1 MPRPTWIVE
10 PLSSGHDREG
20 FSCGN
25 SAPDRYLKEQAN
37 QDLRSGCAVPFVLI
51 PNSGESAVVG
61 YYTLSSFGI
70 DAGVVPPE
78 IAKKLPRYP
87 LIPATLLGRLA
98 VDEMHHGEGIGEFLF
113 MDALHRSRAQSGQIA
128 AVAVVVEALEERA
141 ERFYQHFGF
150 IPFSTNHRPFIHY
163 DEDRE
168 TAICVTSIL
177 GSGAAEKTA
186 EPSGIR
192 CAGP

>member
-1 MPRPTWIVE
+1 M
-10 PLSSGHDREG
+10 SGLACHAFGPHISHVRHCEG

-25 SAPDRYLKEQAN
+25 SALNHYLKEQAN
-37 QDLRSGCAVPFVLI
+37 QDLRRACAVPFVLI
-51 PNSGESAVVG
+51 PSAGESAV
-61 YYTLSSFGI
+61 LSSFGI

-98 VDEMHHGEGIGEFLF
+98 VDERHHGEGIGEFLF

-128 AVAVVVEALEERA
+128 AVAVLVEAIDEQA

-150 IPFSTNHRPFIHY
+150 ITFSDNHRPFIHY

-168 TAICVTSIL
+168 TAICATRIL
-177 GSGAAEKTA
+177 GSGAGEKTA

>member
-1 MPRPTWIVE
+1 MPHPPWIVE
-10 PLSSGHDREG
+10 PLSGGHDRES

-25 SAPDRYLKEQAN
+25 SALDHYLKEQAN
-37 QDLRSGCAVPFVLI
+37 QDLRRGCAVPFVLI
-51 PNSGESAVVG
+51 PSAGEIAVLG

-98 VDEMHHGEGIGEFLF
+98 VDERHQGEGIGEFLL
-113 MDALHRSRAQSGQIA
+113 MDALHRSLAQSGQIA
-128 AVAVVVEALEERA
+128 AVAVVVEAMDDRA

-150 IPFSTNHRPFIHY
+150 IPFPTISGRLFIMM
-163 DEDRE
+163 
-168 TAICVTSIL
+168 
-177 GSGAAEKTA
+177 KTVRQLF
-186 EPSGIR
+186 S
-192 CAGP
+192 

>member
-1 MPRPTWIVE
+1 LRGHLKGRCQ
-10 PLSSGHDREG
+10 LSG
-20 FSCGN
+20 
-25 SAPDRYLKEQAN
+25 
-37 QDLRSGCAVPFVLI
+37 VL
-51 PNSGESAVVG
+51 G

-78 IAKKLPRYP
+78 IAKKLPRNP

-98 VDEMHHGEGIGEFLF
+98 VDERHHGEGIGEFLF
-113 MDALHRSRAQSGQIA
+113 RDALHRSRAQSGQIA
-128 AVAVVVEALEERA
+128 AVAVVVEAIDERA

-150 IPFSTNHRPFIHY
+150 IPSFSDNHRPFIHD

-168 TAICVTSIL
+168 TAICVTRIV
-177 GSGAAEKTA
+177 GSDAARKIA

-192 CAGP
+192 CAGPLGRLRNAEGGFFPQPANECQFS

>member
-1 MPRPTWIVE
+1 
-10 PLSSGHDREG
+10 
-20 FSCGN
+20 
-25 SAPDRYLKEQAN
+25 
-37 QDLRSGCAVPFVLI
+37 VPFVLI
-51 PNSGESAVVG
+51 PSAGESAVLG

-78 IAKKLPRYP
+78 IAKKFPRYP
-87 LIPATLLGRLA
+87 LMPATHLGRLA
-98 VDEMHHGEGIGEFLF
+98 VDERHHGKGIGEFLF

-128 AVAVVVEALEERA
+128 AVAVVVEAIDERA

-150 IPFSTNHRPFIHY
+150 LPFPTITGRLFIMMKTVKH

-192 CAGP
+192 CAGPNRQAA